1 MSDIAIGVRG
11 LGKQYR
17 VVRAKERHDTL
28 RDALTAGAAGLL
40 SRLTPAGRRALESAQ
55 AERFWALADVSFD
68 IRAGEIVGVI
78 GRNGA
83 GKSTLLKILSRI
95 TEPTTGVGEIHGRI
109 GSLLEVG
116 TGFHSELTGRENIHL
131 SGAILGMRREET
143 TARFDQIVD
152 FSGVERFIDTPVKH
166 YSTGM
171 YLRLAFSV
179 AAHLEPDI
187 LLVDEVLAVGDAEF
201 QKKCLG
207 KMGAVA
213 RSGRTVVFVSHN
225 LPAVESL
232 CERAIWLEGG
242 RVARD
247 GAVRSV
253 LASYLGSTALAHTQR
268 RWDNT
273 SAAAGDVIV
282 HSASVRPEMGMAG
295 EPIDVNTPFVIEVVY
310 ESAEAGAR
318 INPSI
323 HLQNDQSVTVF
334 STAPGAKGMVT
345 VGPTRATCHVPANLL
360 NDGLHSVT
368 FFFMR
373 DERIVRVEPDALVFE
388 MLDSASGRDGW
399 YGQWPGVVRPVLD
412 WSVEADR

>member
-1 MSDIAIGVRG
+1 
-11 LGKQYR
+11 
-17 VVRAKERHDTL
+17 
-28 RDALTAGAAGLL
+28 
-40 SRLTPAGRRALESAQ
+40 
-55 AERFWALADVSFD
+55 
-68 IRAGEIVGVI
+68 VI

-95 TEPTTGVGEIHGRI
+95 TEPTTGEGEIHGRI

-116 TGFHSELTGRENIHL
+116 TGFHSELTGRENIYL

-166 YSTGM
+166 YSSGM

-232 CERAIWLEGG
+232 CERAIWIEDG

-247 GAVRSV
+247 GPVRPV
-253 LASYLGSTALAHTQR
+253 IAAYLGSTALAHTER
-268 RWDNT
+268 RWANT
-273 SAAAGDVIV
+273 GAEEVIV
-282 HSASVRPEMGMAG
+282 HRASVRPENGLPA

-310 ESAEAGAR
+310 ESATAGAR
-318 INPSI
+318 VHPSI

-334 STAPGAKGMVT
+334 STAPGPQGVVT
-345 VGPTRATCHVPANLL
+345 VGPTRATCHVPGNLL
-360 NDGLHSVT
+360 NDGLHSVS
-368 FFFMR
+368 FFFMC
-373 DERIVRVEPDALVFE
+373 DERVVRVEPEALVFE
-388 MLDSASGRDGW
+388 MLDATAGRDGW
-399 YGQWPGVVRPVLD
+399 YGQWPGVVRPALD
-412 WSVEADR
+412 WSVEPDG